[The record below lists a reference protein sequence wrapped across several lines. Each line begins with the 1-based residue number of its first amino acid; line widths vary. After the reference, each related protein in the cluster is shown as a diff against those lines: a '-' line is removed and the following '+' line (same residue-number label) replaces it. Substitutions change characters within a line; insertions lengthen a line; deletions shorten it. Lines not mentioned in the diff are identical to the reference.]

1 MGFWRK
7 GLCRPHLAEGSARRI
22 SVASV
27 SGGAVCVSQEFDLG
41 EVEIDFISFVPRGA
55 NRKKYFLVKEDR
67 ALKEDILK
75 SILETDEGEVSR
87 IVKEARLEG
96 EAAGVLE
103 AAAKLLKAYRDE
115 LPEDALK
122 ILAKACGLPES
133 EPAVE
138 KNDPKNEGKETE
150 GPAESLSKEAI
161 AKMDPET
168 QAVVKQ
174 LLEENAVTKNEARE
188 ARQIV
193 KELKDQ
199 QVLKEYVAKAEGL
212 QNLPVQPLKLGP
224 IMKTLGESHPKEF
237 EEIFKLLKAADAVL
251 EKSELFQEFG
261 KAGAKESSAE
271 GQIYAKARGLVAKDA
286 DLTFEEAVE
295 KVMDLEPELYE
306 KAEQER
312 QERIARRGR

>member
-1 MGFWRK
+1 
-7 GLCRPHLAEGSARRI
+7 
-22 SVASV
+22 
-27 SGGAVCVSQEFDLG
+27 VSQEFDLD

-67 ALKEDILK
+67 QLKEDILK

-87 IVKEARLEG
+87 ILKEARLEG

-103 AAAKLLKAYRDE
+103 AAAKLLKAYKDE

-133 EPAVE
+133 EPVVE
-138 KNDPKNEGKETE
+138 KNDPKNEGEGKE

-161 AKMDPET
+161 AKMDPGT

-174 LLEENAVTKNEARE
+174 LLEENAVTKTEARE
-188 ARQIV
+188 ARQIA
-193 KELKDQ
+193 KELKDEKI
-199 QVLKEYVAKAEGL
+199 LKEYIEKAEDL
-212 QNLPVQPLKLGP
+212 HHLPIATLKFAP
-224 IMKTLGESHPKEF
+224 VMKALGEEHPAEF
-237 EEIFKLLKAADAVL
+237 AEVYRVLKAADALL
-251 EKSELFQEFG
+251 EKSAVFSEIG
-261 KAGAKESSAE
+261 KAGQASSAE
-271 GQIYAKARGLVAKDA
+271 GQIYAKARGLVAKDG

-306 KAEQER
+306 KAEAER
-312 QERIARRGR
+312 QEKAARRKEAR